1 MFKRIA
7 LVLAVVMMFVMV
19 ANYVFA
25 EDKPVQKEKSTCVM
39 KDGKCEKKDAA
50 CCEKAKTTA
59 AGCEKGKT
67 GTAGCTK
74 DQAQCPHMK
83 ETVKSA
89 CKESSCK
96 ASCPAQEACKAAE
109 GEKK

>member
-1 MFKRIA
+1 MFKKIA

-25 EDKPVQKEKSTCVM
+25 EDKPVQKEKTACVM
-39 KDGKCEKKDAA
+39 KDGKCEKMTAA
-50 CCEKAKTTA
+50 ECEKAKTTA
-59 AGCEKGKT
+59 ACCEKGKT
-67 GTAGCTK
+67 AAAGCTK
-74 DQAQCPHMK
+74 DQAQCPKMK
-83 ETVKSA
+83 EAAKGA

-96 ASCPAQEACKAAE
+96 ASCPAQEACKAME